1 MPFPFTFS
9 LSVPGLSNPFGS
21 GTRSEQQLPP
31 TPVDKHGSLQSHK
44 QKIRITRP
52 RPPPDSSGSP
62 VLTPLSRKRGWEPAF
77 VSTSQSTTTLAS
89 TSGYLDTPSKYR
101 TMTERSADEF
111 HEVEMFADTGLRVYH
126 FLLNFC
132 TFSTHTFFYSFPL
145 ISILEMFDRLILV
158 LHIEMP
164 PPAKRRRGLAGS
176 IVSTALS
183 AALIGTAVGL
193 TVYRLWRDRGK
204 VPPRLEEQHQQ
215 PPPPPYQQGNW
226 NPDPPLSAAPQIAPA
241 PTTPR
246 RKKERHP
253 VHSAGKRSLAHRRT
267 RTRTPLLTSSRP
279 STQFPPSQPEFNF
292 CSDPA
297 TDSME
302 VEDQMDWIGD
312 KLSRLI
318 EEGKRALSREVV
330 VMSDSQ
336 EDEVD
341 DGSGAWEEE
350 EDTHTHLTSASPSRT
365 SSLRH
370 STKRPRGLLPSF
382 APTSAITTFN
392 ATTTHHSLTPSP
404 SGSSFGFVP
413 SSMPQ
418 SSSAWPRS
426 VGLGHDMTPSSSWR
440 EDEKAWESPELK
452 ESMER
457 ARARFS
463 KNKAS

>member
-111 HEVEMFADTGLRVYH
+111 HEVEMFADT
-126 FLLNFC
+126 
-132 TFSTHTFFYSFPL
+132 
-145 ISILEMFDRLILV
+145 
-158 LHIEMP
+158 EMP

>member
-21 GTRSEQQLPP
+21 VTRSEQQLPP

-52 RPPPDSSGSP
+52 RPPSDSSGSP

-111 HEVEMFADTGLRVYH
+111 HEVEMFADA
-126 FLLNFC
+126 
-132 TFSTHTFFYSFPL
+132 
-145 ISILEMFDRLILV
+145 
-158 LHIEMP
+158 EMP

-297 TDSME
+297 TDSIE

-350 EDTHTHLTSASPSRT
+350 DTHTHLTSASPSRT

-392 ATTTHHSLTPSP
+392 ATTHHSLPPSP
-404 SGSSFGFVP
+404 SRSSFGFVP